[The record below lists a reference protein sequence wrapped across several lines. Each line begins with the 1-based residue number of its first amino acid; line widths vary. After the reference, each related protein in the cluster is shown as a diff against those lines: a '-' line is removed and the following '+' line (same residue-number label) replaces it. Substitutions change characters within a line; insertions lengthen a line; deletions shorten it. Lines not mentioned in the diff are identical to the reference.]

1 MRSVWIEGEVTY
13 DDVFGESYV
22 SEFAFMTFAFC
33 NDMESWIEM
42 WGLQKALYVPVVV
55 RPDTEQMKSAE
66 KAGTARPGRAPPRHL
81 PRSPSGSRWCSCYIS
96 PEPPPSPYPYPH
108 KGERGASRRQF

>member
-1 MRSVWIEGEVTY
+1 LALYKEKRAEWIADTDKNGMRSVWIEGEVTY

-42 WGLQKALYVPVVV
+42 WGLQKRLYVPVVV
-55 RPDTEQMKSAE
+55 RPHTKQGSQRKKLEQ
-66 KAGTARPGRAPPRHL
+66 RD
-81 PRSPSGSRWCSCYIS
+81 
-96 PEPPPSPYPYPH
+96 
-108 KGERGASRRQF
+108 